1 VTHLFKIAALTLSG
15 LALCG
20 TAFADSKTSFEATF
34 SFNQS
39 LSVEANYAN
48 FERTAARKCRV
59 DVMEAGG
66 VMSKR
71 SIEADCTKRLLA
83 DAITTSG
90 KADLIALH
98 AQRTGTD
105 VLVATA
111 Q

>member
-1 VTHLFKIAALTLSG
+1 MTHILKIAALTLSG

-20 TAFADSKTSFEATF
+20 TAFADSKDSFQATF
-34 SFNQS
+34 SFNKA

-59 DVMEAGG
+59 DVKEAGG

-71 SIEADCTKRLLA
+71 NIEADCTKRLLA
-83 DAITTSG
+83 DAITASG
-90 KADLIALH
+90 KDMIALH